1 MFYQTSFLLLA
12 ILSTAV
18 LTRYVTERKF
28 KGTLTETGRF
38 SDFNLRRKFFV
49 AKLMII
55 FLFFMVLMLW
65 ARLPI
70 DA

>member
-1 MFYQTSFLLLA
+1 MFFETSFLLLA

-18 LTRYVTERKF
+18 LTRYVTEKKF

-38 SDFNLRRKFFV
+38 SDLNLKRKFFV